1 MWESHANWMTHQL
14 PLFRDNTHCSEM
26 LVNSPHLYLGS
37 TRDRYCNWQI
47 FEYLKDRLGYDGV
60 NGIWRHAYK
69 RGEPGY
75 GEEDPF
81 KVLMR
86 DQGWSLAQLNT
97 VMGEWALRNVHWDYT
112 DPDGRDQG
120 QVYRRSYGANEA
132 GDGQRFAR
140 LTRLDPVDAGRREF
154 AVPSYQ
160 APQRWGYNLVRLVP
174 DAGAKAL
181 RVRFRGMVQDKP
193 AITSLPALNDEP
205 ATLPQP
211 ASDWRWGV
219 VAVGASGQSR
229 ISAVMAGAKGS

>member
-1 MWESHANWMTHQL
+1 MTHQL

-97 VMGEWALRNVHWDYT
+97 VMGEWALQCALGLHRS
-112 DPDGRDQG
+112 GRA
-120 QVYRRSYGANEA
+120 RSGA
-132 GDGQRFAR
+132 GLSPQ
-140 LTRLDPVDAGRREF
+140 LWRE
-154 AVPSYQ
+154 
-160 APQRWGYNLVRLVP
+160 
-174 DAGAKAL
+174 
-181 RVRFRGMVQDKP
+181 
-193 AITSLPALNDEP
+193 
-205 ATLPQP
+205 
-211 ASDWRWGV
+211 
-219 VAVGASGQSR
+219 
-229 ISAVMAGAKGS
+229 